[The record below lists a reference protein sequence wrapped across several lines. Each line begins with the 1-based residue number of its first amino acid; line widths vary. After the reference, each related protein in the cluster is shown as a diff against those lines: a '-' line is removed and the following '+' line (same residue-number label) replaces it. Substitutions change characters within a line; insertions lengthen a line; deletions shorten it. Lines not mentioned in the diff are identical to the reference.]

1 VAGASAED
9 ASSVLA
15 RFSKIIVQAA
25 RKLDRQYVSDYG
37 EHRFDYDEIMLEAQ
51 VCVCTV
57 AGLMHG
63 LPSFYGKLAEWPED
77 QAERN
82 MTQVLNEWLQN
93 WAKSAKRALRRQAAI
108 APLPQC
114 CRDARD
120 AAEHPDVVVCPKHGD
135 LSEIDGT
142 SSLTYDVP
150 DANAADLMAEVEF
163 ADVWAKYPTV
173 AAIIRD
179 GYTEQ
184 ELAEREGV
192 SQPAIHYRYKRE
204 LSRIKSELDL
214 AA

>member
-1 VAGASAED
+1 VAGASAEE

-15 RFSKIIVQAA
+15 RFSKIITQAA

-37 EHRFDYDEIMLEAQ
+37 EHQLDYDEITLEAQ

-57 AGLMHG
+57 AGLMSG

-82 MTQVLNEWLQN
+82 MTQVLTEWLQN
-93 WAKSAKRALRRQAAI
+93 WARRTRRAEKRQR
-108 APLPQC
+108 
-114 CRDARD
+114 
-120 AAEHPDVVVCPKHGD
+120 AEA
-135 LSEIDGT
+135 E
-142 SSLTYDVP
+142 SLTLPDGSSRDVP

-163 ADVWAKYPTV
+163 ADIWAKYPTV
-173 AAIIRD
+173 AAIVRD

-192 SQPAIHYRYKRE
+192 TQQAVSNRYKRE

>member
-1 VAGASAED
+1 MAGPAGRSDKLKDWPADKADAYMAE
-9 ASSVLA
+9 
-15 RFSKIIVQAA
+15 Q
-25 RKLDRQYVSDYG
+25 LDGWLKDWAVSTVRAGKRQRG
-37 EHRFDYDEIMLEAQ
+37 E
-51 VCVCTV
+51 
-57 AGLMHG
+57 
-63 LPSFYGKLAEWPED
+63 AE
-77 QAERN
+77 
-82 MTQVLNEWLQN
+82 
-93 WAKSAKRALRRQAAI
+93 
-108 APLPQC
+108 
-114 CRDARD
+114 
-120 AAEHPDVVVCPKHGD
+120 
-135 LSEIDGT
+135 
-142 SSLTYDVP
+142 SLTLPDGSSRDVP